1 MAGKAE
7 QSDLY
12 MDFEEFIEEEH
23 EGNNGDESEESEDE
37 ADRSW
42 EDQSEEED
50 AGDVFSS
57 IIKALDVPHMHIA
70 S

>member
-1 MAGKAE
+1 MRRYWK
-7 QSDLY
+7 
-12 MDFEEFIEEEH
+12 EH